1 MQYGQVASTAVAG
14 AREQPVAVSSRVSPA
29 KKETV
34 KNLWLPVPGKTLNDL
49 PDLALLVREHGN
61 NACRPEGEDATTG
74 VLVQVNDTEVA
85 LFRFGGRVFGTDA
98 VCPHAGGPL
107 VVGDIEDLAV
117 GDPCIV
123 CPFHKYRFRIR
134 TGKNS
139 FPGQPEFD
147 METYPVRVKGGGRL
161 FIGFAQLSQK
171 CFEEQ
176 DF

>member
-1 MQYGQVASTAVAG
+1 MDCVFMCGFACV
-14 AREQPVAVSSRVSPA
+14 RVC
-29 KKETV
+29 V
-34 KNLWLPVPGKTLNDL
+34 F
-49 PDLALLVREHGN
+49 VRMYV
-61 NACRPEGEDATTG
+61 CSC
-74 VLVQVNDTEVA
+74 VL
-85 LFRFGGRVFGTDA
+85 
-98 VCPHAGGPL
+98 AGGPL